1 MSISNSSK
9 NAVNH
14 LLPMDTLYLENYDIE
29 ARKLQARE
37 VVKLAK
43 AFIQILKLGYSY
55 LINASQKHLK
65 PIIKITFLMQRAAK
79 QILQEQYFMF
89 PKTLFGFYRYVIL
102 KIKLVFDC

>member
-1 MSISNSSK
+1 MPISNSSK

-37 VVKLAK
+37 VVKSAK

-55 LINASQKHLK
+55 LINASQKTLETNYKNHLPNATGSK
-65 PIIKITFLMQRAAK
+65 ANITET
-79 QILQEQYFMF
+79 IL
-89 PKTLFGFYRYVIL
+89 YVP
-102 KIKLVFDC
+102 

>member
-55 LINASQKHLK
+55 LINASQKTLETNYKNHLPNATGSK
-65 PIIKITFLMQRAAK
+65 ANITAKIL
-79 QILQEQYFMF
+79 
-89 PKTLFGFYRYVIL
+89 YVP
-102 KIKLVFDC
+102 